1 MIIDISKKIS
11 SLEMEIQEK
20 DESVAAVKR
29 DLDNNNA
36 LSEIHKQSLDSKSTA
51 VKKLQVCDLS

>member
-1 MIIDISKKIS
+1 
-11 SLEMEIQEK
+11 MEIQEK

-29 DLDNNNA
+29 ELDNNNA